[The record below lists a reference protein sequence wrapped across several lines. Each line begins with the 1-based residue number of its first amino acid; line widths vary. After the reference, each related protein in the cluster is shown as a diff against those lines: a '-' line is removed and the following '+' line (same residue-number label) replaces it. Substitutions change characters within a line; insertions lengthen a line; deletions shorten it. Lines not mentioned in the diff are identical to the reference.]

1 MIERNVSI
9 SAEHNSGERSM
20 KASGRTSH
28 LRQALGAIDLLSG
41 SKYSFASVR
50 KCYYSSAIR
59 KRHHLRAIG
68 KVSNRS
74 SPKSSEA
81 SSTRSRQI
89 GHSNVGYVWH
99 VLQIRILFG
108 YVRSRYGDF
117 RRVYSIL
124 SRLLVVLRSLLIF
137 LRRFV
142 SRRGVIGNN
151 DLLYIV

>member
-1 MIERNVSI
+1 MIERYVSI
-9 SAEHNSGERSM
+9 NAKHNSGERSM
-20 KASGRTSH
+20 KTPGRTSD

-41 SKYSFASVR
+41 SKYSFGSVR

-68 KVSNRS
+68 KVSNRG

-89 GHSNVGYVWH
+89 GHSDVRYVWH

-108 YVRSRYGDF
+108 HVRSRYGDF
-117 RRVYSIL
+117 RHVYWIL
-124 SRLLVVLRSLLIF
+124 SRLLVVLRRLLI
-137 LRRFV
+137 
-142 SRRGVIGNN
+142 S
-151 DLLYIV
+151 